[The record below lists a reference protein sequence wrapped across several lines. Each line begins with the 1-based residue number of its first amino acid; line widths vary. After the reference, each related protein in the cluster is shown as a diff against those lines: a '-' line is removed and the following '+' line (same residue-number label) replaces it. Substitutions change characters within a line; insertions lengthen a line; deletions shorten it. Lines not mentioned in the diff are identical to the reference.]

1 MILPPAK
8 ARQLSFSCLSPP
20 MWLLSTAAP
29 RTSFAPTA
37 ERVTNRDAIAYYVA
51 RTEFDVVV
59 YEVQS
64 HFRSNEEISVWVDS
78 NATTKIAHEV
88 VAAHVIGAV
97 SINVAVLVA
106 VRVEAN
112 ALSTDSGQRLSS
124 NVFAET
130 SRVHGV
136 KVIEQWAVGELAAIH
151 ALARSPVHFGLHSHV
166 PLPERL
172 EENISIES
180 HKRPTTLG

>member
-1 MILPPAK
+1 M
-8 ARQLSFSCLSPP
+8 
-20 MWLLSTAAP
+20 
-29 RTSFAPTA
+29 
-37 ERVTNRDAIAYYVA
+37 A
-51 RTEFDVVV
+51 RTKFLVVV

-64 HFRSNEEISVWVDS
+64 HFRPNEEISVRVES
-78 NATTKIAHEV
+78 NASAEVTHEV

-97 SINVAVLVA
+97 PIKIAVVVT
-106 VRVEAN
+106 VRVKAN

-136 KVIEQWAVGELAAIH
+136 KVIEQRAVGELAAIH
-151 ALARSPVHFGLHSHV
+151 ALAPSPVHFGLHSHV

-180 HKRPTTLG
+180 HKRSTTLGR

>member
-1 MILPPAK
+1 M
-8 ARQLSFSCLSPP
+8 
-20 MWLLSTAAP
+20 
-29 RTSFAPTA
+29 
-37 ERVTNRDAIAYYVA
+37 A
-51 RTEFDVVV
+51 RTEFLVVV

-64 HFRSNEEISVWVDS
+64 HFRPNEEISVRVES
-78 NATTKIAHEV
+78 NASAEVSHEV
-88 VAAHVIGAV
+88 VAAHIIGAV
-97 SINVAVLVA
+97 PIKIAVVVT

-136 KVIEQWAVGELAAIH
+136 KVIKQRAVGELAAIH
-151 ALARSPVHFGLHSHV
+151 ALARFPVHLGLYPKISV
-166 PLPERL
+166 EERL